1 MLEVVRRPKVF
12 TKHAAI
18 AKPTKRET
26 EKLVNGSR
34 ENGEFAPT
42 LLGAIDCYRDRAS
55 GEHGLNERVISLL
68 RQTLPLAGFET
79 RIAIARSNFNSSSK
93 FGVESRGIDAPLFG
107 DIGGDHI
114 SIRCFGKSI
123 EARFLKVGRIGKSRD
138 SGTVVLQKP
147 IFGKG
152 PRDQR
157 TIDSAGNRR
166 LKSVEFRK
174 PIDESP
180 DRFCRGAKKMGSV
193 PMYALAA
200 FGVNPIFQVPANV

>member
-1 MLEVVRRPKVF
+1 MF
-12 TKHAAI
+12 TKHATI

-26 EKLVNGSR
+26 EKLVNGSC
-34 ENGEFAPT
+34 ENGEFAST
-42 LLGAIDCYRDRAS
+42 LLDAIDCYRDGAS
-55 GEHGLNERVISLL
+55 SEHGLNERVISLS

-79 RIAIARSNFNSSSK
+79 RIAIPRSNFDPSSK
-93 FGVESRGIDAPLFG
+93 FSVESRGIDAPLFS
-107 DIGGDHI
+107 DIRGDHI
-114 SIRCFGKSI
+114 SVCCFGKPT
-123 EARFLKVGRIGKSRD
+123 EAGFLKVGRIGKSRD

-147 IFGKG
+147 VFGDG
-152 PRDQR
+152 PGDQR
-157 TIDSAGNRR
+157 TIDLAGNRR

-174 PIDESP
+174 PIDKSP